1 MIVKYIWL
9 TSKKAGI
16 YNYTRTWEGWF
27 LLGFI
32 PLYIKTA
39 GLKIV

>member
-9 TSKKAGI
+9 TSKTPGI
-16 YNYTRTWEGWF
+16 YIYTRTWEGWL

-32 PLYIKTA
+32 PLYIKSA